1 MDLTK
6 TVVIDYGASN
16 TVAYVM
22 KKEETLIQFNG
33 EAELRSTLRY
43 QSGRFMVGVPP
54 SSAKGNA
61 IVLHSTKLLL
71 GMSYDEYLDSDLVNA
86 DFGCEVVC
94 GMDNQPCFKLTD
106 DLLLTSEDVAFHI
119 IRHVCEKAMEIL
131 PGLSDVVLT
140 IPGDYSLEQKEC
152 LKNAVVRA
160 GFRCVLLMNE
170 VAAATYYYLSTQHL
184 SYSSYLVLDLGSH
197 STGYSIVRYSEA
209 GIDVIETRRC
219 AYLCGGSNNTRILSS
234 ILSYLDKL
242 GYSAADFNADPRR
255 LLQLLSLCDQMKI
268 ELSENKK
275 ISADVPLFSGD
286 RHIAF
291 SLLNTQ
297 LHDLWAADCSSLA
310 QEVAFLTSTLQ
321 PQIRKQLG
329 VLAVGG
335 EVKSPAVKALLQES
349 FQNRVVFPAA
359 LHCVAIGCLSYVS
372 GLVNCKP
379 LCSVVRRLPEDVGI
393 GMDNMI
399 VRRLLKRDTAIP
411 CEATIDVEYVKCDN
425 RIQTGVFTGLMNDD
439 TCSVQEC
446 NFVEAVILP
455 LSPLLKD
462 SFLAVR
468 MEIDVLGNTTLS
480 VSNDD
485 FQSTLCKRKL
495 FSVLC

>member
-1 MDLTK
+1 M
-6 TVVIDYGASN
+6 
-16 TVAYVM
+16 
-22 KKEETLIQFNG
+22 
-33 EAELRSTLRY
+33 
-43 QSGRFMVGVPP
+43 
-54 SSAKGNA
+54 
-61 IVLHSTKLLL
+61 
-71 GMSYDEYLDSDLVNA
+71 
-86 DFGCEVVC
+86 
-94 GMDNQPCFKLTD
+94 
-106 DLLLTSEDVAFHI
+106 
-119 IRHVCEKAMEIL
+119 
-131 PGLSDVVLT
+131 
-140 IPGDYSLEQKEC
+140 
-152 LKNAVVRA
+152 
-160 GFRCVLLMNE
+160 
-170 VAAATYYYLSTQHL
+170 
-184 SYSSYLVLDLGSH
+184 
-197 STGYSIVRYSEA
+197 
-209 GIDVIETRRC
+209 
-219 AYLCGGSNNTRILSS
+219 
-234 ILSYLDKL
+234 
-242 GYSAADFNADPRR
+242 
-255 LLQLLSLCDQMKI
+255 
-268 ELSENKK
+268 
-275 ISADVPLFSGD
+275 
-286 RHIAF
+286 
-291 SLLNTQ
+291 
-297 LHDLWAADCSSLA
+297 
-310 QEVAFLTSTLQ
+310 
-321 PQIRKQLG
+321 
-329 VLAVGG
+329 GG
-335 EVKSPAVKALLQES
+335 EVKSPTVKALLQES